1 MPRKFAILLAVL
13 IFVGLAA
20 YFDVYDYLRFNT
32 LVKKI
37 DSELIRLLEYDKNVT
52 AKREYVALLEKT
64 IEPKIKLSQIKEL
77 AQELN
82 VSFSVEKDGTY
93 VLSGEVASD
102 DFSQILTRILNSAN
116 VNVKSM
122 SATNTL
128 KVPIDVPG
136 VTNEGSVNFKMVLT
150 GVMVE

>member
-52 AKREYVALLEKT
+52 AKREYVDLLEKT